1 MRASHI
7 EEEVESYRVPV
18 QELDKELVVRIAVD
32 SYLQCRIIELVVR
45 TPLDSYLLC
54 RIKEL
59 VVRIAVDSCL

>member
-1 MRASHI
+1 MRASHT

-45 TPLDSYLLC
+45 
-54 RIKEL
+54 
-59 VVRIAVDSCL
+59 IAVASARGPRLAG